1 MKVGNTMN
9 IRMMVASKY
18 LNIPH
23 FLLFKH
29 RRMIIVFE
37 VKLNIILYFFALIT
51 SYEATVLNIANAGLR
66 QVYTVDI

>member
-1 MKVGNTMN
+1 
-9 IRMMVASKY
+9 
-18 LNIPH
+18 
-23 FLLFKH
+23 
-29 RRMIIVFE
+29 MIIVFE